1 MITQHLLAQP
11 RGRQEAPRLAGEI
24 TLRSRE
30 LARRE
35 ERERRLV
42 AAAPAPVAPRRS
54 ARGARARAWARALGA

>member
-1 MITQHLLAQP
+1 MITQHLLARP

-35 ERERRLV
+35 ERERRFV
-42 AAAPAPVAPRRS
+42 GAEPAPVAPRRS
-54 ARGARARAWARALGA
+54 ARAARAEARALGA